1 MSRYLFLFLFLSLCL
16 ATSAHA
22 RTITDMTGRRVV
34 IPDRIEKVVGLSPPA
49 TYLIYAIDPNLLAG
63 LSFPL
68 RGDEKFYTVETFK
81 KLPNVGGIAGESRN
95 LNVETLLKV
104 KPDVVFLWELKRK
117 DISGINRKYEQ
128 TLKPLG
134 IPILYVRIGS
144 VNDYPAAFRFMGDV
158 LGRRERAASLERYA
172 VTVLRRVS
180 RAMSGI
186 PEGGKRVSVYYA
198 EGLDGLSTDGDGSM
212 HTQLIPL
219 SGGRNVCDIRETSL
233 MGMEKITM
241 EQLLLYDPDV
251 ILVKERACFERIRKD
266 PCWQHLRA
274 VRAGRV
280 HLIPYVPFNWFD
292 RPPSHMHLLGIQWLS
307 NLLHPDRYPM
317 DMVRETRSFYRLFF
331 SRELSDRE
339 AREILH
345 Q

>member
-16 ATSAHA
+16 ASSAHA

-34 IPDRIEKVVGLSPPA
+34 IPDKIEKVVGLSPPA

-68 RGDEKFYTVETFK
+68 RGDEKFYTVDKFK
-81 KLPNVGGIAGESRN
+81 KLPNVGGIAGESKN

-128 TLKPLG
+128 TLTPLG

-144 VNDYPAAFRFMGDV
+144 VNDYPAAFRFMGDA
-158 LGRRERAASLERYA
+158 LGRRERAASLEHYA
-172 VTVLRRVS
+172 VTVLRKVS

-186 PEGGKRVSVYYA
+186 PDGKRVSVYYA
-198 EGLDGLSTDGDGSM
+198 EGLDGLSTDGDGSL

-219 SGGRNVCDIRETSL
+219 SGGRNVCRLKETSL
-233 MGMEKITM
+233 MGLEKITM
-241 EQLLLYDPDV
+241 EQLMMYDPEV
-251 ILVKERACFERIRKD
+251 ILVKEKACFERILKD
-266 PCWQHLRA
+266 PRWKYLRA
-274 VRAGRV
+274 VRAKRV
-280 HLIPYVPFNWFD
+280 YLIPYVPFNWFD

-317 DMVRETRSFYRLFF
+317 DMARETRSFYRLFF
-331 SRELSDRE
+331 NRELSDRE
-339 AREILH
+339 ARDILH
-345 Q
+345 QR